1 MYIFTVRDK
10 IMSDDIDIIRKELE
24 EVRKLKEELKKE
36 LHDMKALKREE
47 QNKGQRRQIH
57 RDEARRLRAEARR
70 ARASRPPKP
79 PRPPRVTRVDLDL
92 EDLTDSLETM
102 MDGLG
107 HQIEMSLRNID
118 GLKVPGIRIHKDYR
132 RTKRRRDQRQ
142 EIESIAPE
150 RVAAIVAPLGSEERL
165 KILDYLK
172 TGGKS
177 FNDIENF
184 TGKTGSSLTHH
195 LNPLIEAGYVV
206 KGEVRGTYYV
216 TVEGRLAYRL
226 AQWLT
231 HRVERQKQRSVSN
244 DKSESSIDIEFDDG
258 DGDAESDVFEDVDTT
273 AEAAEHLER
282 LAEELEEARDDLE
295 DQHDGLEEA
304 REDLESSLAEKLEDE
319 DDEPEDLDE
328 LDWDD

>member
-1 MYIFTVRDK
+1 L
-10 IMSDDIDIIRKELE
+10 SDDLERIKEELE
-24 EVRKLKEELKKE
+24 EVRRLKEDLQ
-36 LHDMKALKREE
+36 REVEEVRRE
-47 QNKGQRRQIH
+47 QADVHRQRI
-57 RDEARRLRAEARR
+57 EAKRLRKDAAKHRR
-70 ARASRPPKP
+70 E
-79 PRPPRVTRVDLDL
+79 RPPRAPRAPRVAGVDIDL
-92 EDLTDSLETM
+92 EGLTDSLETM

-107 HQIEMSLRNID
+107 HQIEMSLKSVD
-118 GLKVPGIRIHKDYR
+118 GLKVPGIRIKRGRR
-132 RTKRRRDQRQ
+132 RTKAREGQRK

-150 RVAAIVAPLGSEERL
+150 RVAQVVSPLGSEERL

-195 LNPLIEAGYVV
+195 LNPLIDAGYVV

-231 HRVERQKQRSVSN
+231 HRVEKQREGIGNNGAGEV
-244 DKSESSIDIEFDDG
+244 DIDFDED
-258 DGDAESDVFEDVDTT
+258 DDAEVMEDEES
-273 AEAAEHLER
+273 AEEAAEHLER
-282 LAEELEEARDDLE
+282 LADEIEDAKDQLEDHRDALDDAREELEESLEEDDDDL
-295 DQHDGLEEA
+295 
-304 REDLESSLAEKLEDE
+304 
-319 DDEPEDLDE
+319 DD

>member
-1 MYIFTVRDK
+1 
-10 IMSDDIDIIRKELE
+10 MSDDLDKIRKELE
-24 EVRKLKEELKKE
+24 EVRRLKEELRREVEDVRREKE
-36 LHDMKALKREE
+36 DSS
-47 QNKGQRRQIH
+47 
-57 RDEARRLRAEARR
+57 RLRAEERR
-70 ARASRPPKP
+70 RRTDIGRPVRPPKP
-79 PRPPRVTRVDLDL
+79 PRAPRVPRVPRLAAVDLDL
-92 EDLTDSLETM
+92 EGLTESLETM

-107 HQIEMSLRNID
+107 DQIEMSLRSVEGI
-118 GLKVPGIRIHKDYR
+118 KVPGIRVNKSR
-132 RTKRRRDQRQ
+132 RGSRKLREQRS

-150 RVAAIVAPLGSEERL
+150 RVAQIVSPLGSEERL

-177 FNDIENF
+177 FNDIENY

-231 HRVERQKQRSVSN
+231 HRVEKQRERTGSN
-244 DKSESSIDIEFDDG
+244 GDVDVEFDDT
-258 DGDAESDVFEDVDTT
+258 DVESSDLEKAEQ
-273 AEAAEHLER
+273 HLE
-282 LAEELEEARDDLE
+282 AFSDELEDAQDEIEAHQDA
-295 DQHDGLEEA
+295 LEEA
-304 REDLESSLAEKLEDE
+304 REELEETRERELEALE
-319 DDEPEDLDE
+319 EAREALEEELEEEEDLDD

>member
-1 MYIFTVRDK
+1 MTEHI
-10 IMSDDIDIIRKELE
+10 DDIKKELE

-36 LHDMKALKREE
+36 VDALKRRE
-47 QNKGQRRQIH
+47 QSQEVTRQLH
-57 RDEARRLRAEARR
+57 REARRLGAEATRR
-70 ARASRPPKP
+70 PSRSPKP
-79 PRPPRVTRVDLDL
+79 PRIKIKPPRPSRVARVDLDL

-118 GLKVPGIRIHKDYR
+118 GLKVPGIRVHKDYR
-132 RTKRRRDQRQ
+132 RTKRRQEQRH
-142 EIESIAPE
+142 EIESIDPE
-150 RVAAIVAPLGSEERL
+150 RVAAIIAPLGNEERL

-177 FNDIENF
+177 FNDIENHI
-184 TGKTGSSLTHH
+184 GKTGSSLTHH
-195 LNPLIEAGYVV
+195 LNPLIDAGYVV

-231 HRVERQKQRSVSN
+231 HRVEKQRERTSN
-244 DKSESSIDIEFDDG
+244 NSNADVDIEFDD
-258 DGDAESDVFEDVDTT
+258 SDLEFEDTEK
-273 AEAAEHLER
+273 AEEHLEH
-282 LAEELEEARDDLE
+282 LAEEIEDMKDSLEDRSDELEEVREELEES
-295 DQHDGLEEA
+295 LEE
-304 REDLESSLAEKLEDE
+304 E
-319 DDEPEDLDE
+319 EDLDA

>member
-1 MYIFTVRDK
+1 
-10 IMSDDIDIIRKELE
+10 MSDDLERIKEELE
-24 EVRKLKEELKKE
+24 EVRRLKEDLQREVEEVRREQTDVNRQRIEAERL
-36 LHDMKALKREE
+36 REE
-47 QNKGQRRQIH
+47 ATKHRR
-57 RDEARRLRAEARR
+57 E
-70 ARASRPPKP
+70 
-79 PRPPRVTRVDLDL
+79 RPPRAPRVPRVAGVDIDL

-107 HQIEMSLRNID
+107 HQIEMSLKSVD
-118 GLKVPGIRIHKDYR
+118 GLKVPGIRVTRGRR
-132 RTKRRRDQRQ
+132 RTKAREGQRK

-150 RVAAIVAPLGSEERL
+150 RVAQVVSPLGSEERL

-177 FNDIENF
+177 FNDIESF

-195 LNPLIEAGYVV
+195 LNPLIDAGYVV

-231 HRVERQKQRSVSN
+231 HRVEKQREGVGKN
-244 DKSESSIDIEFDDG
+244 GAGEVEIDFDD
-258 DGDAESDVFEDVDTT
+258 DAEVIEDED
-273 AEAAEHLER
+273 AAEEAAEHLER
-282 LAEELEEARDDLE
+282 LAEGIENARDQLENQRDKIEDARDRLEDQRDELEDAKEELEESLE
-295 DQHDGLEEA
+295 D
-304 REDLESSLAEKLEDE
+304 
-319 DDEPEDLDE
+319 DDDIDD